1 MKKNKNLIILILV
14 LSVLSALPLFATAQ
28 DTGYVPLAPIPGVTP
43 ENEPVVLANYL
54 SGAFAL
60 AIGITGVLAVLVIMI
75 GGIQYITSGS
85 FSGKE
90 DGKEKISKALIGLFL
105 AIAAWIILYTINPDL
120 LSLKL
125 NITKTENGQQE
136 EPLPPPPPLEEP
148 IVGGVNDVLK
158 DIGDPPGSYRI
169 FGIQTELIITE
180 DYENWW
186 SLIKTTSKRCGGN
199 RTSFGPFEDR
209 FESSMECRDKIKDNQ
224 WPIHALPDECIAY
237 TCERVPD

>member
-43 ENEPVVLANYL
+43 NNEPVVLANYL

-125 NITKTENGQQE
+125 NITKPESVQE
-136 EPLPPPPPLEEP
+136 EEELLPPPPLEDP

-158 DIGDPPGSYRI
+158 DTGDPPGSYRI
-169 FGIQTELIITE
+169 FGIDTRIPG
-180 DYENWW
+180 
-186 SLIKTTSKRCGGN
+186 KRNCGGD
-199 RTSFGPFEDR
+199 RTSFGPFEDP
-209 FESSMECRDKIKDNQ
+209 FESSKECRDKIRDNQ
-224 WPIHALPDECIAY
+224 WPIYAVPPKCIAY
-237 TCERVPD
+237 VCERVPD